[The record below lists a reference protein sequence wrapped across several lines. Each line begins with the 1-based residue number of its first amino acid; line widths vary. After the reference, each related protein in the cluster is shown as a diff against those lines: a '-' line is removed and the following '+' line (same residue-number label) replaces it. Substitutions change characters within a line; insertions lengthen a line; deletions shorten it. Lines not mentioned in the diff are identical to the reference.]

1 MKLFKF
7 LTYFG
12 ILLFFLTI
20 FLFFNQYY
28 HYKIS
33 LFQKESGVPS
43 FQKEKITF
51 DNYPV
56 NPEELKSFI
65 EDLNEHSKSAV
76 FKSIVCS
83 FTNNTSLLC
92 FPLDQSLIFLNRGSF
107 FGFLFDLNDI
117 LEKEKIVLNNQEAI
131 CLNYEPKEYLASPLL
146 NVSPEKTVFAKNG
159 ESSIF
164 CYQLNPQQDYKI
176 YLFGFVPKEDK
187 KIKISFYKLSKGEI
201 DFLKEIPD
209 NYLNNL
215 IKNKQPFFE
224 RVSQ

>member
-1 MKLFKF
+1 MKFLKF

-12 ILLFFLTI
+12 ILFFFLTV
-20 FLFFNQYY
+20 LLVFNQYY
-28 HYKIS
+28 HYRLS
-33 LFQKESGVPS
+33 LFQKETVVPS
-43 FQKEKITF
+43 SQKERITLN
-51 DNYPV
+51 NYPV
-56 NPEELKSFI
+56 SLEELQIFI
-65 EDLNEHSKSAV
+65 ENLDQISKNST
-76 FKSIVCS
+76 FKSTICS
-83 FTNNTSLLC
+83 FTANNSLLC
-92 FPLDQSLIFLNRGSF
+92 FPLDQAIVFLNRGSF
-107 FGFLFDLNDI
+107 FGFLFDLSDI
-117 LEKEKIVLNNQEAI
+117 LKREEILLENEESI

>member
-1 MKLFKF
+1 MF
-7 LTYFG
+7 
-12 ILLFFLTI
+12 
-20 FLFFNQYY
+20 
-28 HYKIS
+28 
-33 LFQKESGVPS
+33 
-43 FQKEKITF
+43 
-51 DNYPV
+51 
-56 NPEELKSFI
+56 
-65 EDLNEHSKSAV
+65 
-76 FKSIVCS
+76 
-83 FTNNTSLLC
+83 
-92 FPLDQSLIFLNRGSF
+92 FLNRGSF